1 MACVAIDA
9 RIIVPMASDAI
20 RHVRKFERRRDFTHR
35 LNFTVT
41 FLTWDVFHDMRL
53 MIEIDKVRQHV
64 YFCPPNRHLLIPCFS
79 YLLNLRFR
87 GRDKLMASDACLH

>member
-9 RIIVPMASDAI
+9 RIIVPVASDAI
-20 RHVRKFERRRDFTHR
+20 RHIREFERRCNFAHG

-64 YFCPPNRHLLIPCFS
+64 YLCPPNRHLLIPCFS
-79 YLLNLRFR
+79 YLLNLGLCRR
-87 GRDKLMASDACLH
+87 NKLMAADAGLH